1 VPYWYK
7 MGSMDSETVI
17 TLLRTHAAELRAT
30 GVESLSL
37 FGSTARSEASASSDV
52 DLLVR
57 LRPDFAPPGL
67 AYFGKLSQLRERLAQ
82 IVGNDV
88 DLLTEPVRKQ
98 ALREEIEQ
106 DRLRVL

>member
-1 VPYWYK
+1 MPHWYK
-7 MGSMDSETVI
+7 MSSMDSETVI
-17 TLLRTHAAELRAT
+17 ALLRTHAAELRAT

-67 AYFGKLSQLRERLAQ
+67 AYFGKLAQLRRRLTE
-82 IVGNDV
+82 IVGKDV
-88 DLLTEPVRKQ
+88 DLLTEPVRRQ
-98 ALREEIEQ
+98 VLREEVEQ